1 MRYFVQ
7 RGNTRLNLSSGNI
20 NNMQGIW
27 GPGRLT
33 IYDLNKYG
41 PTFGG
46 GHDFWTL
53 WRGNTLRNNVWTFM
67 DNNNRGPLDVN
78 RLSQN
83 TYTPRDLEVFSV
95 TL

>member
-1 MRYFVQ
+1 M
-7 RGNTRLNLSSGNI
+7 SGVVNGRNI
-20 NNMQGIW
+20 VIESKSTW

-33 IYDLNKYG
+33 IYNLNKYG

-46 GHDFWTL
+46 GHDFLSLNSWWGNPRTL
-53 WRGNTLRNNVWTFM
+53 QNNVWTFM

-83 TYTPRDLEVFSV
+83 TYIPKDLEVFSV